1 MKKQTFK
8 NLISLA
14 RQESCPPVDV
24 VDDVIAAVSLAARK
38 NTALYR
44 TYTWMGTASAAI
56 AACILIAATF
66 FWQSGSD
73 SVSEMMTYVS
83 WVTQ

>member
-1 MKKQTFK
+1 MKKQKFE

-14 RQESCPPVDV
+14 RQESCPHVDV
-24 VDDVIAAVSLAARK
+24 TEEVIS
-38 NTALYR
+38 ALSTVAHRNADFYR

-56 AACILIAATF
+56 AACILIAATL
-66 FWQSGSD
+66 FWQSSFD
-73 SVSEMMTYVS
+73 SVNEIMTYVS

>member
-1 MKKQTFK
+1 MKKRTFE

-14 RQESCPPVDV
+14 RQEPCPVVDV
-24 VDDVIAAVSLAARK
+24 AEDVIGAVSLAAQR
-38 NTALYR
+38 NTVLYR
-44 TYTWMGTASAAI
+44 TYTWMGTASAAV